1 LEVGGV
7 LPNKKNQNNL
17 IPICSTAK
25 ATPWNYVHAAQRKN
39 SEKKINQKVN
49 LKIPARYSVGKLKL
63 FSFRFLELEVQVSK
77 SSTGTYQ
84 VPKQF

>member
-25 ATPWNYVHAAQRKN
+25 ATPRNYVHPCCTKKELRK
-39 SEKKINQKVN
+39 KD
-49 LKIPARYSVGKLKL
+49 
-63 FSFRFLELEVQVSK
+63 
-77 SSTGTYQ
+77 
-84 VPKQF
+84 